1 MYVKAAVFLSCFFL
15 SYLVLVLL
23 ARDLWQGLAAA
34 VVLALSVTGIGFNI
48 MHDGGHRSFS
58 GQRWVNRL
66 AAATLDLVGASS
78 YVWHWKHAIYHHNN
92 VNIVGYDPD
101 IDLGIYARF
110 APHQK
115 RRWFH
120 RWQHLYIWALYAC
133 LVLKFHLFS
142 DFWHIATGII
152 HTHPIPRPKGW
163 DLATFVGGKA
173 YFFVIAF
180 VFPMFL
186 HPVPVVLFYYAVTAL
201 IIGVPIAVVFQIPH
215 CTGRS
220 DFPLPD
226 GASHRMNNP
235 WAVHQAQVTLDYDRQ
250 SRVRTWLFGGLNF
263 HLEHHL
269 FPSISHV
276 NYPGMAKV
284 VEETCREFGV
294 KYEVH
299 PTFWSGLAEHWRWL
313 RKMGRP

>member
-1 MYVKAAVFLSCFFL
+1 MESCYF
-15 SYLVLVLL
+15 
-23 ARDLWQGLAAA
+23 
-34 VVLALSVTGIGFNI
+34 I
-48 MHDGGHRSFS
+48 
-58 GQRWVNRL
+58 
-66 AAATLDLVGASS
+66 
-78 YVWHWKHAIYHHNN
+78 
-92 VNIVGYDPD
+92 
-101 IDLGIYARF
+101 
-110 APHQK
+110 
-115 RRWFH
+115 
-120 RWQHLYIWALYAC
+120 
-133 LVLKFHLFS
+133 
-142 DFWHIATGII
+142 
-152 HTHPIPRPKGW
+152 
-163 DLATFVGGKA
+163 GGKA
-173 YFFVIAF
+173 YFFTVAF
-180 VFPMFL
+180 VFPMFF

-201 IIGVPIAVVFQIPH
+201 IIGVPIAVVFQFPH

-226 GASHRMNNP
+226 SVSHRMNNP

-276 NYPGMAKV
+276 NYPGMAKI

-313 RKMGRP
+313 REMGRQ